1 MPIRVNALA
10 VMAKAPVAGT
20 VKTRLVPPL
29 TPEQAAEF
37 YRALLLDQFDH
48 LINFAGADRYVF
60 YVPADAEM
68 ILRDLGGAD
77 YAYLAQ
83 RGDDLGTRMAQVFA
97 DLWHLGHRNI
107 VLIGSDLPALP
118 LAILDEAFTQLARAA
133 RRAVFGPSRD
143 GGYYLVGMNDPTPE
157 IFENMTW
164 SHGSVLA
171 QTLAKLK
178 ALNVEV
184 YQLPP
189 WFDVDTRA
197 DLTALGR
204 LDPAARARIKL
215 TLTFLRRLG
224 EF

>member
-60 YVPADAEM
+60 YAPADAEM

-83 RGDDLGTRMAQVFA
+83 RGDDLGTRMQQVFV
-97 DLWHLGHRNI
+97 DLWRLGHRNI

-143 GGYYLVGMNDPTPE
+143 GGYYLVGMNEPTPE

-164 SHGSVLA
+164 SHGAVLA
-171 QTLAKLK
+171 QTLARLK
-178 ALNVEV
+178 ALNVEAH
-184 YQLPP
+184 QLPP

-197 DLTALGR
+197 DLEALGR